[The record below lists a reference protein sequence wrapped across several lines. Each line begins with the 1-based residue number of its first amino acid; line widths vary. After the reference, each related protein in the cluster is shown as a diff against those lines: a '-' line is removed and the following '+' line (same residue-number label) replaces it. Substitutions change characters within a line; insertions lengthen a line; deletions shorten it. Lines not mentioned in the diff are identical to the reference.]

1 MADCEKLAKCPFFTD
16 QMTNMPSIAALMKQ
30 NYCQSDKTECARY
43 RISSAGLAV
52 PPDLLPNDTEHAEV
66 LLKRR

>member
-30 NYCQSDKTECARY
+30 NYCQSDKTGAPDIAFHRQAWPFL
-43 RISSAGLAV
+43 RIFCRTTRSTRKSY
-52 PPDLLPNDTEHAEV
+52 
-66 LLKRR
+66 